1 MRGWIRSACLAAL
14 AAAAGAAHAQVSD
27 DVVKIAILTD
37 MSSIYADG
45 TGPGSVAAAQ
55 LAVDDVGGKVLGK
68 PIEIV
73 FADHQNKP
81 DVGANIARSWYDT
94 GKVDVIVDVPTSS
107 IALAV
112 QTITRERNKVF
123 LISGGGSSDLT
134 GSACSPNGIQWT
146 YDTYGQAHV
155 LGNALVK
162 RGNDTWFFIT
172 ADYAF
177 GHALEREAPA
187 AVKAAGGKVLGSVRA
202 PFGTQDFSSFLLQ
215 AQGSGAKIIALA
227 SAGGDTQTA
236 IKQGAEFGITPKQKF
251 AALLMTLTDAHS
263 LGQKAIQGLSVA
275 EGWYW
280 DQDDESRAFAARF
293 EAKMK
298 RKPAAIQAGVY
309 SAVRHYLA
317 AIAASGTDAAP
328 AVIAKMKATPVHD
341 MFTKDGR
348 VREDGRMVYPFKL
361 LQAKTVEESTGEW
374 DIYKK
379 VADVPGDQTFRPLS
393 ESPCPLVKK

>member
-1 MRGWIRSACLAAL
+1 MRGAL
-14 AAAAGAAHAQVSD
+14 
-27 DVVKIAILTD
+27 L
-37 MSSIYADG
+37 
-45 TGPGSVAAAQ
+45 P
-55 LAVDDVGGKVLGK
+55 
-68 PIEIV
+68 P
-73 FADHQNKP
+73 
-81 DVGANIARSWYDT
+81 
-94 GKVDVIVDVPTSS
+94 
-107 IALAV
+107 
-112 QTITRERNKVF
+112 
-123 LISGGGSSDLT
+123 
-134 GSACSPNGIQWT
+134 
-146 YDTYGQAHV
+146 
-155 LGNALVK
+155 
-162 RGNDTWFFIT
+162 
-172 ADYAF
+172 
-177 GHALEREAPA
+177 
-187 AVKAAGGKVLGSVRA
+187 GGKVLGSVRA